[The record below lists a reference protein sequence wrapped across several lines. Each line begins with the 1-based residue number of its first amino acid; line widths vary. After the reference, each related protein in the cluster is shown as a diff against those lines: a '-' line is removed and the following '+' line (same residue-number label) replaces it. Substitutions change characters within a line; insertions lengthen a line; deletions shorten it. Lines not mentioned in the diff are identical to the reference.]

1 MVREKQEVGHLKRD
15 SATFQV
21 GQFVP
26 IAERSRWEI
35 LHGNVLKAEMFCLLA
50 YLMFTAASCNKNPV
64 KLGGNLFFGLWLWWG
79 VGISAHGLSCFAPVM
94 RWHITA
100 VTSLPWWQQKSSCD
114 WARGVGWMLPPQP
127 NFLTLELLNNSRWKT
142 KPSALESGGVSKI

>member
-1 MVREKQEVGHLKRD
+1 MGHLKRD

-50 YLMFTAASCNKNPV
+50 RLMFTVTSCNKIPR
-64 KLGGNLFFGLWLWWG
+64 KTRGKPFPW
-79 VGISAHGLSCFAPVM
+79 VM
-94 RWHITA
+94 I
-100 VTSLPWWQQKSSCD
+100 VM
-114 WARGVGWMLPPQP
+114 G
-127 NFLTLELLNNSRWKT
+127 
-142 KPSALESGGVSKI
+142 